1 MREFKVIDVDKVIAN
16 PYQPR
21 NYFDEK
27 GIEELAQSISE
38 NGLIQPISV
47 RERKGHYEIIV
58 GERRFRAL
66 QKLGYTQIEAYVLD
80 EDESGSMNKALIEN
94 VQRENLSAI
103 EEAKAYLKIMQF
115 QNLTQSELAKQMGKS
130 QSAVANKIRL
140 LNLHSNVQKAV
151 ESKTISERHARALL
165 SLDDEKQNQ
174 MLDKIVKDSLT
185 VDQTEKKVKSLKS
198 EKNPKPITKGYSRN
212 VQIAINTIKQA
223 VAMVERTGIKVD
235 INLEE
240 KEDSVCMK
248 LNIKK

>member
-1 MREFKVIDVDKVIAN
+1 MRELRIIELNKVIAN

-21 NYFDEK
+21 HYFDEK
-27 GIEELAQSISE
+27 GIEELAKSIEE

-47 RERKGHYEIIV
+47 RERMGHYEIIV

-66 QKLGYTQIEAYVLD
+66 QKLGYDTVEAYVLD

-103 EEAKAYLKIMQF
+103 EEARAYLKIMQY
-115 QNLTQSELAKQMGKS
+115 QNVTQNELAKMMGKS
-130 QSAVANKIRL
+130 QSTIANKIRL

-151 ESKTISERHARALL
+151 ESKEISERHARALL
-165 SLDDEKQNQ
+165 SLNDEQQNAV
-174 MLDKIVKDSLT
+174 LNTIKKENLT
-185 VDQTEKKVKSLKS
+185 VDQTEKKVKSLTT
-198 EKNPKPITKGYSRN
+198 EKKHKPITKGYSRN

-223 VAMVERTGIKVD
+223 VAMVERTGITIDVSLD
-235 INLEE
+235 E

>member
-1 MREFKVIDVDKVIAN
+1 MRELREIEVSKVIAN

-21 NYFDEK
+21 NYFDEN
-27 GIEELAQSISE
+27 GIDELAKSIAE

-47 RERKGHYEIIV
+47 RERLGHYEIIV

-66 QKLGYTQIEAYVLD
+66 QKLGYETIEAYVLD

-115 QNLTQSELAKQMGKS
+115 QNITQSELAKQMGKS
-130 QSAVANKIRL
+130 QSSVANKIRL
-140 LNLHSNVQKAV
+140 LNLHSNIQSAV

-165 SLDDEKQNQ
+165 SLNDAQQNK
-174 MLDKIVKDSLT
+174 MLESIVKDNLT
-185 VDQTEKKVKSLKS
+185 VDQTEKKVKTLTK
-198 EKNPKPITKGYSRN
+198 EKKHKPQTKGYSRN

-223 VAMVERTGIKVD
+223 VMMVERTGISIDVSIDDKD
-235 INLEE
+235 
-240 KEDSVCMK
+240 DSVCMK

>member
-1 MREFKVIDVDKVIAN
+1 MRELREIEVSKIIAN

-21 NYFDEK
+21 NYFDEN
-27 GIEELAQSISE
+27 GIDELAKSIAE

-47 RERKGHYEIIV
+47 RERLGHYEIIV

-66 QKLGYTQIEAYVLD
+66 QKLGYERIEAYVLD

-103 EEAKAYLKIMQF
+103 EEARAYLKIMQF
-115 QNLTQSELAKQMGKS
+115 QNITQSELAKQMGKS
-130 QSAVANKIRL
+130 QSSIANKIRL
-140 LNLHSNVQKAV
+140 LHLHSNIQNAV
-151 ESKTISERHARALL
+151 ETKQISERHARALL
-165 SLDDEKQNQ
+165 SLNDEQQNK
-174 MLDKIVKDSLT
+174 MLETIMKEALT
-185 VDQTEKKVKSLKS
+185 VDQTEKKVKAWTS
-198 EKNPKPITKGYSRN
+198 EKKAKPVIKGYSRN

-223 VAMVERTGIKVD
+223 VMMVEKTGIQVEIQID
-235 INLEE
+235 E

>member
-1 MREFKVIDVDKVIAN
+1 MKELRLIDVNKVIAN

-27 GIEELAQSISE
+27 GIEELANSIKE
-38 NGLIQPISV
+38 NGLIQPICV
-47 RERKGHYEIIV
+47 RERKGNYEIIV
-58 GERRFRAL
+58 GERRFRAVS
-66 QKLGYTQIEAYVLD
+66 KLGYKQIEAYVLD

-115 QNLTQSELAKQMGKS
+115 QNITQSELAKQVGKS
-130 QSAVANKIRL
+130 QSSVANKIRL

-165 SLDDEKQNQ
+165 SLNDEKQNEV
-174 MLDKIVKDSLT
+174 LNAIIKDSLT
-185 VDQTEKKVKSLKS
+185 VDQTEKKVKTYTQ
-198 EKNPKPITKGYSRN
+198 EKKVKPITKGYSRN

-223 VAMVERTGIKVD
+223 VAMVERTGIKIDV
-235 INLEE
+235 NLEE